1 MNRIKTI
8 KRGLLSSLF
17 FALLFTTVVFG
28 ALRVSTCNHNEIG
41 RPVGGINGDQTGYE
55 YNIKKLYDGGWDFC
69 LRYEGENAEKA
80 RDLASKLAC
89 VLAVNDLCGY
99 DTSNREGLINALV
112 KADYD
117 PNAIKRCEATCS
129 SSTNAVWIT
138 VGHYLGIKKLENM
151 NPRTMTGWM
160 LKRYQRHGFKVYY
173 GKEYLDGTKNLP
185 GDVLVNSGIHTVIVV
200 DRKDVKKAKK
210 GKITKELL
218 LEIAEEQLP

>member
-1 MNRIKTI
+1 M
-8 KRGLLSSLF
+8 
-17 FALLFTTVVFG
+17 
-28 ALRVSTCNHNEIG
+28 
-41 RPVGGINGDQTGYE
+41 
-55 YNIKKLYDGGWDFC
+55 
-69 LRYEGENAEKA
+69 
-80 RDLASKLAC
+80 
-89 VLAVNDLCGY
+89 
-99 DTSNREGLINALV
+99 INALV

-173 GKEYLDGTKNLP
+173 DKSYLDGTNNLP
-185 GDVLVNSGIHTVIVV
+185 GDVLVNSGIHTVVVV
-200 DRKDVKKAKK
+200 DKKDVKKARK

-218 LEIAEEQLP
+218 LSIAEEQLP